1 MKTALV
7 LDPAAST
14 GYCLVRIEDNKADIY
29 DYGFIEIRDD
39 TDFDGDRC
47 IDMMNQIKKIIEDN
61 DVTEVAIEDYFFS
74 KRFAQGGTLN
84 VALRTAIHIQARLLG
99 LEYTILNV
107 SNWKKFIAGRSTPT
121 KEQKAKWGKEPAKK
135 LMIQQALWDKWKF
148 RFPNHSISK
157 KTGKPIKFRYDVVD
171 AVGQAVFFCRLHLN
185 LSEVELSVTA
195 PDDVELKIKSKAQF
209 KYPED

>member
-1 MKTALV
+1 MRTALV

-14 GYCLVRIEDNKADIY
+14 GYCLVKISNNKGNIY
-29 DYGFIEIRDD
+29 DYGFIDIADD
-39 TDFDGDRC
+39 TDYDGDRC
-47 IDMMNQIKKIIEDN
+47 IDMMSQVKSIIEKHG
-61 DVTEVAIEDYFFS
+61 VTEIAIEDYFFS

-84 VALRTAIHIQARLLG
+84 VALRTAIHIQARLMG
-99 LEYTILNV
+99 LEYTVLNV

-121 KEQKAKWGKEPAKK
+121 KEQKAKWGKEAAKK
-135 LMIQQALWDKWKF
+135 LMIQQALWDKWQF

-185 LSEVELSVTA
+185 LSEVELSVIA
-195 PDDVELKIKSKAQF
+195 PDDIELKIKSKAQF